1 MDVETE
7 KNAIEEQLEG
17 VTRNA
22 ERINFVLYQE
32 LDLAMDKSLE
42 FQKEA
47 IYNYDQSLY
56 DQENFYITTENA
68 IQNITI
74 TDVGTLTLM
83 GTTGLNLNEKNKTIG
98 YSLNSLFQMNFH
110 F

>member
-22 ERINFVLYQE
+22 EQNQFRSIYQE

-56 DQENFYITTENA
+56 DQENFI
-68 IQNITI
+68 IQLRMQFKI
-74 TDVGTLTLM
+74 
-83 GTTGLNLNEKNKTIG
+83 
-98 YSLNSLFQMNFH
+98 
-110 F
+110 